1 MDNLG
6 ILSEDNNTT
15 GESPFSSP
23 RGGGQVE
30 QEIQEEPELQVL
42 TSELKNNR
50 QTYIKTALGLGQIG
64 TLEESYI
71 ERDEETPVTIPHEAT
86 PHLGKKLELE
96 K

>member
-23 RGGGQVE
+23 RGGGQIE

-42 TSELKNNR
+42 TSELK
-50 QTYIKTALGLGQIG
+50 
-64 TLEESYI
+64 
-71 ERDEETPVTIPHEAT
+71 
-86 PHLGKKLELE
+86 
-96 K
+96 